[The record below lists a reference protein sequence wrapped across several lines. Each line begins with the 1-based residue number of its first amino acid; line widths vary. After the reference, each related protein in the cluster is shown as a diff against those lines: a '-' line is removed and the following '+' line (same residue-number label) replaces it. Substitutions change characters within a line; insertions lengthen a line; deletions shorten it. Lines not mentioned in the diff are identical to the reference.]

1 MTDAD
6 KDDLDQHSKVN
17 KMTAVQKTLLYI
29 FAAFAIIFIAALP
42 LQPYLA

>member
-1 MTDAD
+1 VTDAD
-6 KDDLDQHSKVN
+6 KGNLDQHSEVN

-29 FAAFAIIFIAALP
+29 FATFVIIFIAALP